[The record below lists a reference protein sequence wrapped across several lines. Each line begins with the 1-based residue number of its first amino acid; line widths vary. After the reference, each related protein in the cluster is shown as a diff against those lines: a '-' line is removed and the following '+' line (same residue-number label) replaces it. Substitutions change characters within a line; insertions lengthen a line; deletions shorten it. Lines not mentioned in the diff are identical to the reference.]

1 VNSYQLTVRRALYA
15 LAMVLLSNIAR
26 AQPEKVKAKIIVG
39 VVGAQID
46 GDKLAGYD
54 KPGAVLGMGM
64 ELKLGKKFSVQPEI
78 MYCQKGA
85 KSNSKSLYYSIV
97 RLSYL
102 DMNGVLNFYLKE
114 DLILQGGLYYG
125 VLYRARADGGVGFVD
140 ASSVYKNSD
149 VGYLL
154 GVEYKFTR
162 RTSGNIRFGYSF
174 TSISSIIRQYNNT
187 LSFTLR
193 FQLGD

>member
-1 VNSYQLTVRRALYA
+1 MLNKVSLVFLIYVAMPYRNVN
-15 LAMVLLSNIAR
+15 

-39 VVGAQID
+39 VLGAQID

-64 ELKLGKKFSVQPEI
+64 ELKIGKKFSVQPEI

-85 KSNSKSLYYSIV
+85 KSNNKSLYYSIV

-102 DMNGVLNFYLKE
+102 DFNGVLNFYLKE
-114 DLILQGGLYYG
+114 NLILLGVLYYG
-125 VLYRARADGGVGFVD
+125 ILYRARADGGFGFLD
-140 ASSVYKNSD
+140 ASLAFKKSD
-149 VGYLL
+149 FGYLA
-154 GVEYKFTR
+154 GVEYKFTPV
-162 RTSGNIRFGYSF
+162 TSGSIRFGYSLA
-174 TSISSIIRQYNNT
+174 SISTVIPQYNNT
-187 LSFTLR
+187 ISFTLR